1 MSARVPVPR
10 TLDAPPRLLFFDLDY
25 CLVFAVGFVIGADF
39 AVWWA
44 GVLVG
49 CAGVKAWSRAR
60 AGGGVAKAFALL
72 YWHLPFDLLRRV
84 PASSRRH
91 FAG

>member
-1 MSARVPVPR
+1 MARVPVPR
-10 TLDAPPRLLFFDLDY
+10 TLDALPRLLFFDLDY
-25 CLVFAVGFVIGADF
+25 CMIAASAFSMGTSLTEWWVGLILAVFAVKG
-39 AVWWA
+39 WA
-44 GVLVG
+44 
-49 CAGVKAWSRAR
+49 RAR
-60 AGGGVAKAFALL
+60 AGGGASKAFALL